1 MSDSA
6 TLQTA
11 TEILDTMLG
20 HLGFSA
26 TIHPDAAADGLGL
39 QVECSESALLIGN
52 NGDRLDDLQYL
63 VNRLLRE
70 KDEDAPRVRV
80 DVGHFRQQRESEMSE
95 KIRTVAQRVIDTGRP
110 VKLNPLN
117 SYHRRIVHQALKEF
131 PQVESQ
137 SPNDRARMKRITIR
151 RRDGV

>member
-1 MSDSA
+1 MSDSD
-6 TLQTA
+6 TLQSA
-11 TEILDTMLG
+11 TETLDTMLG
-20 HLGFSA
+20 YLGFTA
-26 TIHPDAAADGLGL
+26 TVHPDSDVDGLGL
-39 QVECSESALLIGN
+39 QVECSDSALLIGK

-70 KDEDAPRVRV
+70 KDENAPRVRV
-80 DVGHFRQQRESEMSE
+80 DVGHFRQQRETEMAE
-95 KIRTVAQRVIDTGRP
+95 KIRLVAQRVIETGRP

-131 PQVESQ
+131 PQLESS

-151 RRDGV
+151 RRGEG

>member
-1 MSDSA
+1 MSDSD
-6 TLQTA
+6 TLQSA
-11 TEILDTMLG
+11 TVILDTMLG
-20 HLGFSA
+20 HLGFAA
-26 TIHPDAAADGLGL
+26 TIHPDETVEGLGL
-39 QVECSESALLIGN
+39 QVECSESALLIGK

-70 KDEDAPRVRV
+70 KDENAPRVRV
-80 DVGHFRQQRESEMSE
+80 DVGYFRQQRESEMTE

-117 SYHRRIVHQALKEF
+117 SYHRRIVHQALQEF
-131 PQVESQ
+131 PQVESC

-151 RRDGV
+151 KRDGA

>member
-1 MSDSA
+1 MSDSD
-6 TLQTA
+6 TLQSA
-11 TEILDTMLG
+11 TEVLDTMLG

-26 TIHPDAAADGLGL
+26 TIHPDETVEGLGL
-39 QVECSESALLIGN
+39 QVECSDSALLIGK

-70 KDEDAPRVRV
+70 NDEDAPRVRV
-80 DVGHFRQQRESEMSE
+80 DVGYFRQQRESEMTE

-131 PQVESQ
+131 PQVESC

-151 RRDGV
+151 KRDGV